1 MGMDVYKVLKEMD
14 SGDLIGDLIDVISSS
29 MDDYLFI
36 MDLQKNTLRTSQS
49 AAERFMLP
57 DKCMDDAVNS
67 IRNVVYEKDR
77 ELLSRHL
84 RKMFEGTE
92 KKHNLLY
99 RLLNKKG
106 MPVWINCRGEVI
118 DDEKGRPRYLIGCL
132 NETGNRQRADNIS
145 GLLGE
150 KEMGDYLYSQI
161 EKISSGFFMKVGID
175 DFCTVN
181 NAQGLIYGNY
191 ILKSVADC
199 MTECLSD
206 GQRLYHLVA
215 DQYMIIDLQS
225 HTKDDVM
232 QLWNRISEKIDE
244 FIAAEKY
251 KAIFSVSVG
260 VIDISTLREGAV
272 ECRKKSDFS
281 LKQAKS
287 IGRGSIY
294 FFDQEDYKAFLR
306 KDTILSA
313 LRSATANQF
322 EGFEIYYQ
330 PIIDCHSGNVV
341 GAEALMRFSMY
352 SEDGEEERISP
363 MEFIPLLEESR
374 LIISAGKFVLN
385 EAAEMCREMQE
396 YIPGFKVNVN
406 VSYIQIMRGRMANKI
421 ISAIEANHLQPE
433 SICIEMTESGFMDM
447 TPCFCKF
454 RKKLEE
460 NNIQFVIDDF
470 GSGYSNLHCIGE
482 MNPDYVKIDK
492 DFTAKAMRNEKDH
505 ELFKKIIEMVHSIN
519 VKICIEGIEEEA
531 WALCMKEMHVDYLQG
546 YLFGKPC
553 GKKEF
558 YEQFVN
564 SDGK

>member
-14 SGDLIGDLIDVISSS
+14 SGDLIDVIDPY
-29 MDDYLFI
+29 MDDYLYI

-49 AAERFMLP
+49 AAERFVLP
-57 DKCMDDAVNS
+57 DKYMEDAVKN
-67 IRNVVYEKDR
+67 IRNLVYEKDY
-77 ELLSRHL
+77 ELLSSHL
-84 RKMFEGTE
+84 HKIFEGTE
-92 KKHNLLY
+92 KNHNLLY
-99 RLLNKKG
+99 RMLNKKG

-118 DDEKGRPRYLIGCL
+118 DDEEGRPRYLIGCL
-132 NETGNRQRADNIS
+132 NETGKRQRADNIS
-145 GLLGE
+145 GLLSE
-150 KEMGDYLYSQI
+150 REMGDYLYSHVQ
-161 EKISSGFFMKVGID
+161 KCSPGFFMQVGID
-175 DFCTVN
+175 DFCALN
-181 NAQGLIYGNY
+181 NAQGVIYGNY

-199 MTECLSD
+199 ITECLSE
-206 GQRLYHLVA
+206 GQRLYYLVA
-215 DQYMIIDLQS
+215 DQYMIVDLQS
-225 HTKDDVM
+225 KTKDDAI
-232 QLWNRISEKIDE
+232 QLRNRINEKIDE
-244 FIAAEKY
+244 FIVAEKY

-260 VIDISTLREGAV
+260 VTDISILREGAE

-322 EGFEIYYQ
+322 EGFEVYYQ
-330 PIIDCHSGNVV
+330 PIMDCRSGNVV
-341 GAEALMRFSMY
+341 GAEALMRFSMH

-374 LIISAGKFVLN
+374 LIIPAGKFVLD
-385 EAAEMCREMQE
+385 EAAEMCREIQE

-421 ISAIEANHLQPE
+421 ISTIEANHLQPE

-470 GSGYSNLHCIGE
+470 GSGYSNLHCISD

-492 DFTAKAMRNEKDH
+492 DFTAKAMRNEKDY

-553 GKKEF
+553 SKKEF

-564 SDGK
+564 KDGK

>member
-1 MGMDVYKVLKEMD
+1 MVMDVYKVFNEMD
-14 SGDLIGDLIDVISSS
+14 FGDLIDVIAPC
-29 MDDYLFI
+29 MDDYLYI

-57 DKCMDDAVNS
+57 DEYVEDAVQN
-67 IRNVVYEKDR
+67 IRNAVYEKDY
-77 ELLSRHL
+77 ELLSHHL
-84 RKMFEGTE
+84 HNIFEGTE
-92 KKHNLLY
+92 KNHNLLY

-106 MPVWINCRGEVI
+106 IPVWINCRGKVI
-118 DDEKGRPRYLIGCL
+118 DDEDGRPRYLLGCL
-132 NETGNRQRADNIS
+132 NETGKRQRADNIS

-150 KEMGDYLYSQI
+150 REMGDYLYSHVQ
-161 EKISSGFFMKVGID
+161 KSSSGFFMQVGID
-175 DFCTVN
+175 DFCALN

-199 MTECLSD
+199 ITECLSE
-206 GQRLYHLVA
+206 GQRLYYLVA
-215 DQYMIIDLQS
+215 DKYMIVDLQS
-225 HTKDDVM
+225 KTKDDAI
-232 QLWNRISEKIDE
+232 QLRNRICEKIDD
-244 FIAAEKY
+244 FIVAEKY

-260 VIDISTLREGAV
+260 VTDISTLREGAE

-287 IGRGSIY
+287 IGRSSIY
-294 FFDQEDYKAFLR
+294 FFDQEDYKLFWR

-322 EGFEIYYQ
+322 EGFLVYYQ
-330 PIIDCHSGNVV
+330 PIVDCHSGNVV
-341 GAEALMRFSMY
+341 GAEALMRFSAQIE
-352 SEDGEEERISP
+352 SEEKEQISP
-363 MEFIPLLEESR
+363 MEFIPLLEESG
-374 LIISAGKFVLN
+374 LIIPAGKFVLD
-385 EAAEMCREMQE
+385 EAAKMCREMQE
-396 YIPGFKVNVN
+396 YIPDFKVNVN
-406 VSYIQIMRGRMANKI
+406 VSYIQILRGRMANKI

-447 TPCFCKF
+447 TPCFCRF

-460 NNIQFVIDDF
+460 NKIQFVIDDF
-470 GSGYSNLHCIGE
+470 GSGYSNLHCIND

-492 DFTAKAMRNEKDH
+492 DFTAKAMCNERDY

-519 VKICIEGIEEEA
+519 VKICIEGIEKEA
-531 WALCMKEMHVDYLQG
+531 WDLRMKEMHVDYLQG

-564 SDGK
+564 KDRK

>member
-1 MGMDVYKVLKEMD
+1 MSMDVYKVLKEMD
-14 SGDLIGDLIDVISSS
+14 SGDLIDVISPS

-57 DKCMDDAVNS
+57 DKCMDDAANS
-67 IRNVVYEKDR
+67 IQNVVYEKDW

-118 DDEKGRPRYLIGCL
+118 DDEKGRPCYLIGCL
-132 NETGNRQRADNIS
+132 NETGKRQRADNIS

-150 KEMGDYLYSQI
+150 GEMGAYLYSHAQ
-161 EKISSGFFMKVGID
+161 KASSGFLMQVGID
-175 DFCTVN
+175 DFCTLN
-181 NAQGLIYGNY
+181 NAQGVIYGNY

-199 MTECLSD
+199 ITECLSER
-206 GQRLYHLVA
+206 QRLYYLVA
-215 DQYMIIDLQS
+215 DKYMIIDLQS
-225 HTKDDVM
+225 KTKDAAI
-232 QLWNRISEKIDE
+232 QLRNRICEKIDD
-244 FIAAEKY
+244 FIVTEKY

-260 VIDISTLREGAV
+260 ITDISTLWEGAE

-281 LKQAKS
+281 LQQAKS
-287 IGRGSIY
+287 SGKSSIY
-294 FFDQEDYKAFLR
+294 FFDQEDYKFFLR

-322 EGFEIYYQ
+322 EGFEVYYQ
-330 PIIDCHSGNVV
+330 PIIDCYSGNVV
-341 GAEALMRFSMY
+341 GAEALMRFSMQ
-352 SEDGEEERISP
+352 SENGEEEQISP
-363 MEFIPLLEESR
+363 MEFIPLLEASG
-374 LIISAGKFVLN
+374 LIIPAGQFVLD
-385 EAAEMCREMQE
+385 EAAKMCREMQE
-396 YIPGFKVNVN
+396 HIPDFNVNVN

-447 TPCFCKF
+447 IPCFCKF

-470 GSGYSNLHCIGE
+470 GSGYSNLHCITD

-492 DFTAKAMRNEKDH
+492 DFTAKAMCNEKDY

-519 VKICIEGIEEEA
+519 VKICIEGIEKEV
-531 WALCMKEMHVDYLQG
+531 WDFRMKGMHVDYLQG
-546 YLFGKPC
+546 YLFGRPC